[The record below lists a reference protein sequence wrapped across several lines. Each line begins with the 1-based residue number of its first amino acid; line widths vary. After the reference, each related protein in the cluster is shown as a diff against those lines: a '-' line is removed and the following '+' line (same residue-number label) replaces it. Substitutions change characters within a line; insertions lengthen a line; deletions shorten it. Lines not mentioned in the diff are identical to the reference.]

1 MAGSGN
7 NVTKMSPRQRMIN
20 LMYIVLTAMLALN
33 VSSDVLNGFVQ
44 VHEGL
49 TRTNNNMAVK
59 NEVQFLY
66 LKQLFD
72 ENPEAAESS
81 YNKGVELRKMSK
93 ALLTTVDSLKTAI
106 AQKTDGP
113 NGDFNNII
121 NQEDLDA
128 SGVVML
134 NPVTQSGKHLRE
146 QINAYRDFISKL
158 IPDVRKREPLLAML
172 STKVNAP
179 LGEGLVTWEE
189 KHFHNM
195 PTIASVTMLTKIQN
209 DIRQAESEV
218 LNQLILGAGGEPEMI
233 EAMAEAKA
241 LEEAAPE
248 KPDTKVYVNDL
259 EAFVI
264 PKSTMVMRGGK
275 YSANIVLAAIETNK
289 QHSIYVGGS
298 RLSGNTYEFTA
309 GSVGEHEFSGYISV
323 PMADGSTQQYKF
335 SSSYTVVEPM
345 ATISP
350 TMMNVIYAG
359 IDNPISISVPGV
371 PMSAI
376 SASIST
382 GSLTRNGN
390 NWVARCSTV
399 GSEAEISVTATI
411 DGRSQSVGSMKFRV
425 RKLPDPTPFINVG
438 GSQYKG
444 SPKSIS
450 KASLLGASHLSA
462 AIDDGIIDVQYR
474 VVSFSMVFF
483 DQMGNAMPEASNGA
497 SFSARQIEKIRN
509 LKPGKSFFI
518 SHVKAT
524 GPDGVTRDI
533 SPMEVRLSN

>member
-1 MAGSGN
+1 MAGGGN

-49 TRTNNNMAVK
+49 ARTNSNMAVK

-66 LKQLFD
+66 LKQLYEED
-72 ENPEAAESS
+72 PDHATDS
-81 YNKGVELRKMSK
+81 YNKAIALRKTS
-93 ALLTTVDSLKTAI
+93 ASLINTVDSLKTAI
-106 AQKTDGP
+106 AQQTDGP

-134 NPVTQSGKHLRE
+134 NPVTQSGKKLRKKIE
-146 QINAYRDFISKL
+146 GFREYISKL
-158 IPDVRKREPLLAML
+158 IPDQRKREPLLAML

-218 LNQLILGAGGEPEMI
+218 LNQLILGAGGEPEMV
-233 EAMAEAKA
+233 EAMAESKA
-241 LEEAAPE
+241 LE
-248 KPDTKVYVNDL
+248 DTKVVVKDL

-275 YSANIVLAAIETNK
+275 YSANIVLAAIETSK
-289 QHSIYVGGS
+289 PHSIYVGGS
-298 RLSGNTYEFTA
+298 RLNGNLYEFTA

-323 PMADGSTQQYKF
+323 PLADGGTQQYKF
-335 SSSYTVVEPM
+335 TSIYTVVEPM

-376 SASIST
+376 SASMT
-382 GSLTRNGN
+382 NGTLTRKGDS
-390 NWVARCSTV
+390 WVAHASKV
-399 GSEAEISVTATI
+399 GSEAQISVTATI
-411 DGRSQSVGSMKFRV
+411 DGRATNVGSMTFRV
-425 RKLPDPTPFINVG
+425 RKLPDPTPYISVG
-438 GSQYKG
+438 GTQYKG
-444 SPKSIS
+444 TPKRIS
-450 KASLLGASHLSA
+450 KAQLLGASGLSA
-462 AIDDGIIDVQYR
+462 AIDDGIIDVQYK

-483 DQMGNAMPEASNGA
+483 DQMGNAMPENSSGS
-497 SFSARQIEKIRN
+497 SFSSRQIEKIRQ

-518 SHVKAT
+518 SNVKAT

-533 SPMEVRLSN
+533 SPMEVGLSN

>member
-1 MAGSGN
+1 MAGGGN

-49 TRTNNNMAVK
+49 ARTNKNMAVK

-66 LKQLFD
+66 LKQLYD
-72 ENPEAAESS
+72 KDPENAANS
-81 YNKGVELRKMSK
+81 YNKAVELRRLSSSLIMT
-93 ALLTTVDSLKTAI
+93 LDSLKTAM
-106 AQKTDGP
+106 ARHTDGP

-134 NPVTQSGKHLRE
+134 NPVTQAGKHLRE
-146 QINAYRDFISKL
+146 QINGYRDYIAKL
-158 IPDVRKREPLLAML
+158 VRDPRKREPLLEML

-179 LGEGLVTWEE
+179 IGEGMVSWEE

-195 PTIASVTMLTKIQN
+195 PTIAAITMLTKIQN

-233 EAMAEAKA
+233 EAMADSKA
-241 LEEAAPE
+241 LE
-248 KPDTKVYVNDL
+248 TKVGVTNL

-264 PKSTMVMRGGK
+264 PKSNMVMRGSK
-275 YSANIVLAAIETNK
+275 YSANIVLAAIETS
-289 QHSIYVGGS
+289 QPHSVYVGGS
-298 RLSGNTYEFTA
+298 RLSGNLYEFTA
-309 GSVGEHEFSGYISV
+309 GSVGEHEYSGYISV
-323 PMADGSTQQYKF
+323 PLADGSSQQYKF
-335 SSSYTVVEPM
+335 TSSYTVMEPM

-371 PMSAI
+371 PMNAI
-376 SASIST
+376 NASMT
-382 GSLTRNGN
+382 NGTLTRNGN
-390 NWVARCSTV
+390 TWIAHATKV
-399 GSEAEISVTATI
+399 GTEAEISVTATI
-411 DGRSQSVGSMKFRV
+411 DGHATNVGSMKFRV
-425 RKLPDPTPFINVG
+425 RKLPDPTPFISVG
-438 GSQYKG
+438 GTQYKG
-444 SPKSIS
+444 TPKRIS
-450 KASLLGASHLSA
+450 KAQLLGASGLSA
-462 AIDDGIIDVQYR
+462 AIDDGIIDVQYK
-474 VVSFSMVFF
+474 VISFSMVFF
-483 DQMGNAMPEASNGA
+483 DQMGNAMPENSNGS
-497 SFSARQIEKIRN
+497 SFSSRQIEKIRQ

-518 SHVKAT
+518 SNVKAT

-533 SPMEVRLSN
+533 SPMEVGLSN

>member
-1 MAGSGN
+1 MAGGGN

-49 TRTNNNMAVK
+49 TRTNKNMAVK
-59 NEVQFLY
+59 NKVQFLY
-66 LKQLFD
+66 LKQLYEED
-72 ENPEAAESS
+72 PQHATDS
-81 YNKGVELRKMSK
+81 YNKGVQLRNLSA
-93 ALLTTVDSLKTAI
+93 ALLNTVDSLKKEIAI
-106 AQKTDGP
+106 KTDGP
-113 NGDFNNII
+113 KGDYNNII

-134 NPVTQSGKHLRE
+134 NPVTQSGKKLRE
-146 QINAYRDFISKL
+146 QINSYRDFISKL
-158 IPDVRKREPLLAML
+158 IPDQRKREPLLEML
-172 STKVNAP
+172 STQVKAP

-218 LNQLILGAGGEPEMI
+218 LNQLILGAGGEPEKV
-233 EAMAEAKA
+233 EAIAEAQA
-241 LEEAAPE
+241 LEAE
-248 KPDTKVYVNDL
+248 TKVIVNDL

-264 PKSTMVMRGGK
+264 PKSNVVMRGGK
-275 YSANIVLAAIETNK
+275 YSANIVLAAIETTK
-289 QHSIYVGGS
+289 PHSIYVGGT
-298 RLSGNTYEFTA
+298 RLNGNLYEFTA
-309 GSVGEHEFSGYISV
+309 GSVGEHQYSGYISV
-323 PMADGSTQQYKF
+323 PMANGTTQQYKF
-335 SSSYTVVEPM
+335 TSSYTVVEPM

-350 TMMNVIYAG
+350 TMMNVLYAG

-371 PMSAI
+371 PMNAI
-376 SASIST
+376 SASINNGT
-382 GSLTRNGN
+382 LTRNGN
-390 NWVARCSTV
+390 NWVARVSKV
-399 GSEAEISVTATI
+399 GSEAEISVSATI

-425 RKLPDPTPFINVG
+425 RKLPDPTPYISVG
-438 GSQYKG
+438 GTQYKG
-444 SPKSIS
+444 TPKRIS
-450 KASLLGASHLSA
+450 KAQLLGASGLSA

-483 DQMGNAMPEASNGA
+483 DQMGNAMPENSSGA
-497 SFSARQIEKIRN
+497 SFSARQIEKIRQ

-518 SHVKAT
+518 SNVKAT
-524 GPDGVTRDI
+524 GPDGITRDI
-533 SPMEVRLSN
+533 SPMEVGLSN